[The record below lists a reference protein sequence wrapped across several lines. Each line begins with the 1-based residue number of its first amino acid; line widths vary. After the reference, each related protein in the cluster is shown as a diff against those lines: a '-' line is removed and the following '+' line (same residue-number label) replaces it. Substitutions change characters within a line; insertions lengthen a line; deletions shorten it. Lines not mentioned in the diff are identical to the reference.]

1 MKILIDGQT
10 LLTPEINRGIGTYF
24 KNTIEH
30 ILENDFTSDFYIN
43 TPPGPH
49 LNSFSPWAREKLSIL
64 DNPAYD
70 IRALSSKK
78 NAANLYSDTVNNE
91 IQKRGINLY
100 WSPNALMDNVFV
112 AARANAD
119 CRFAVTIFDLIVAVM
134 EKHYAKHRSSS
145 AMAIYRKKLK
155 QLEADYDLYFHISR
169 HTKSDFIGTLKVED
183 KMHVVTPLA
192 VDKSFRPYP
201 FPKVVAPIE
210 YVLYPGGFDPR
221 KNMDRAVEAFAAL
234 QKRYGDDERI
244 RATQLWIVCGL
255 DSASKAGMLNRA
267 KRLGLNGKVKLTG
280 FVSNAALVELYQ
292 KARCLFFPSL
302 YEGFGLP
309 LLEGLACGLP
319 AACSN
324 TSSLPEVGGGLA
336 NYFDPY
342 NVEDMADSLY
352 QVLQAPVDLQSR
364 LIRYEYSRRFSW
376 QKTALATLRG
386 FAECV
391 SQLPKPS
398 VDIVNGTI
406 KATLL
411 TQPAASDEGVE

>member
-43 TPPGPH
+43 TPYGPH

-78 NAANLYSDTVNNE
+78 NAAKLYSATVNNDIE
-91 IQKRGINLY
+91 KQGIDLF
-100 WSPNALMDNVFV
+100 WSPNALMDNVFL
-112 AARANAD
+112 ATRESAE

-134 EKHYAKHRSSS
+134 EKHFAKHRSSS
-145 AMAIYRKKLK
+145 AMAIYRQKLK
-155 QLEADYDLYFHISR
+155 LLEADYDLFLHISQ
-169 HTKSDFIGTLKVED
+169 HTKSDFKGMVNVEE

-201 FPKVVAPIE
+201 FPRVVAPVE

-234 QKRYGDDERI
+234 QQRYGDDERI
-244 RATQLWIVCGL
+244 RAVQLWIVCSL
-255 DSASKAGMLNRA
+255 DIAAKDDLLNRA
-267 KRLGLNGKVKLTG
+267 QRLGLNGNVKLTG
-280 FVSNAALVELYQ
+280 FVSESALVELYQ
-292 KARCLFFPSL
+292 KARCLFYPSL

-324 TSSLPEVGGGLA
+324 TSSLPEVGQKLA
-336 NYFDPY
+336 HYFDPY
-342 NVEDMADSLY
+342 NIEEMADSLY
-352 QVLQAPVDLQSR
+352 WALNEPVDLRSR
-364 LIRYEYSRRFSW
+364 LSRYEYSRNFSW
-376 QKTALATLRG
+376 RNTAVATLQA
-386 FAECV
+386 FVECTSAV
-391 SQLPKPS
+391 
-398 VDIVNGTI
+398 
-406 KATLL
+406 
-411 TQPAASDEGVE
+411 